1 MLIFPAIDL
10 LEGKAVRLYQGDYD
24 KREIYGEPLGFAQ
37 KFQSQGATHL
47 HMVDLDGA
55 KSGKPVNTG
64 VVGEICR
71 KTNLFVELGGG
82 IRTEETIKRY
92 FDAGVNRVIL
102 GTAAL
107 KDPVFTQKMIAK
119 YGEKVAVGI
128 DARDGKV
135 SIEGWLET
143 STTDSFDFCK
153 KMTDYGCQYVIY
165 TDVSRD
171 GAQQGPNLDAYKKLG
186 EIEGLN
192 IIASG
197 GVTSGKDLLN
207 LESIGTYG
215 AIIGKALYTGAIN
228 LEDVIKRGGS

>member
-24 KREIYGEPLGFAQ
+24 KREIYGEPLEFAK

-64 VVGEICR
+64 VIGEICQR
-71 KTNLFVELGGG
+71 TDLFVELGGG

-92 FDAGVNRVIL
+92 FDIGVNRVIL

-107 KDPVFTQKMIAK
+107 KDPAFTQEMIAK
-119 YGEKVAVGI
+119 YGEKVAVGV

-143 STTDSFDFCK
+143 SETNSYEFCK
-153 KMTDYGCQYVIY
+153 KMADYGCQYVIY
-165 TDVSRD
+165 TDISRD
-171 GAQQGPNLDAYKKLG
+171 GAQQGPNLDAYKRLG
-186 EIEGLN
+186 EIDGLN

-207 LESIGTYG
+207 LEAIGTYG
-215 AIIGKALYTGAIN
+215 AIIGKALYAGAIN
-228 LEDVIKRGGS
+228 LDDVMK